1 MTQYGHWIHTH
12 AILGFFI
19 TLLVGSFVSFI
30 SSWASLVHLLSL
42 GFLGPFPNSVFPW
55 AFTNSF
61 GLTWLNFLIL
71 HLWGSWACHQP
82 LTFFACIN
90 SGLLWPILTFLHH
103 ILPITTSLFSGSFK
117 PVCFLK
123 AYLFILWAYDPLF
136 LPIGLNGFS
145 IHLLTLFSPCCWAS
159 SFY

>member
-1 MTQYGHWIHTH
+1 MLLSMIQYGH
-12 AILGFFI
+12 LGFCI
-19 TLLVGSFVSFI
+19 TLLVGSFVPFI
-30 SSWASLVHLLSL
+30 SSWASLAHLLFL
-42 GFLGPFPNSVFPW
+42 GFFGAFSNFAFLW
-55 AFTNSF
+55 TFTNSF
-61 GLTWLNFLIL
+61 GFPWPNYLKL
-71 HLWGSWACHQP
+71 HPWDSWACHEP
-82 LTFFACIN
+82 LTFFACIT
-90 SGLLWPILTFLHH
+90 SSLRWPILTFLHH